1 MRTVTLKG
9 NPFDLSGT
17 ELKVGQKAPDFHAQ
31 LNDLSDANL
40 STFAGKTRIL
50 CAVPSIDTP
59 VCDTEMR
66 KFNEKASA
74 LENTVVVCVSMDTP
88 FALKRWQEGCGAG
101 LVVTASDH
109 RSASFGGAYGCLI
122 ANGPLERCL
131 SRAVFV
137 IGPDDV
143 LRHVEYVPEIA
154 QEPAYDAALD
164 ATGIRS

>member
-17 ELKVGQKAPDFHAQ
+17 ELREGQKAPDFKIQ
-31 LNDLSDANL
+31 LDDLSDANL
-40 STFAGKTRIL
+40 ATFAGKTRVL

-88 FALKRWQEGCGAG
+88 FALKRWKEGCGAG

-109 RSASFGGAYGCLI
+109 RAASFGGAYGCLI

-154 QEPAYDAALD
+154 QEPAYDAALA
-164 ATGIRS
+164 ATGIRT